1 MSLLNYYLFCRKC
14 QIVETLHTY
23 KEGLCLDL
31 SDYCIMVIIF
41 FVIFS
46 ICYNIHQVLKVLQ
59 FLLFCALAS

>member
-1 MSLLNYYLFCRKC
+1 M
-14 QIVETLHTY
+14 ETLHTY